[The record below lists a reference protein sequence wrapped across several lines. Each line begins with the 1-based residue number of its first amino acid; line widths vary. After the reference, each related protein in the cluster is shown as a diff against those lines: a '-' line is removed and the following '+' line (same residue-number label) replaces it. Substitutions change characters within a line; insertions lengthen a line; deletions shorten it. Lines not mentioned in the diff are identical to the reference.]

1 MDQVRS
7 DIALLYRRAG
17 FGATPAQL
25 DAATPGGYPAAVE
38 ALLAG
43 LHGPDAGGDAVAA
56 PPFAHSARPAG
67 PAGSV
72 ARKAQQR
79 ALGAAFVELQE
90 WWAQRMVAT
99 STPLRERLT
108 LFWHGHFATAFS
120 KVRDVAAMYEQNQLM
135 RTEGAGSFE
144 ALTVAVAKGEAMM
157 RWLDTATDKKS
168 HPNENF
174 GRELMELFT
183 LGLGAYTQSDVVAA
197 ARGFTGWVTNPRTG
211 AWHLQAAQHDDGTK
225 TYLGHTGDFG
235 GEDIIHLAVTDPASA
250 RFVVAKLWSHFAY
263 PVSTSDAVVTD
274 ILPAYGPAL
283 DVTGVLRA
291 IFLHPAFRSPTARQ
305 GLVKQPIEYL
315 VGAARALGLD
325 ARLERAGAATGA
337 PRPDAV
343 PSTTR
348 AVRAGRRRTLPVI
361 STALSQTLF
370 DPPNV
375 GGWGQNA
382 YWLDTATSLARL
394 EAAAAMA
401 TAADLTSLE
410 SVSPSG
416 RSDAVASLLGIDGW
430 GPTTAAALNHAAGDP
445 ASLVA
450 TALTSPEYVLA

>member
-17 FGATPAQL
+17 FGATSAQL
-25 DAATPGGYPAAVE
+25 DAATPAGYEGAVE
-38 ALLAG
+38 ALLEG
-43 LHGPDAGGDAVAA
+43 LHGPDTGGDAVAA
-56 PPFAHSARPAG
+56 PALTHSPRPAG
-67 PAGSV
+67 PAGSA
-72 ARKAQQR
+72 ARQAQQR
-79 ALGAAFVELQE
+79 ALAASFVELQE

-99 STPLRERLT
+99 STPLREKLT

-120 KVRDVAAMYEQNQLM
+120 KVRDVAAMYDQNQLM

-144 ALTVAVAKGEAMM
+144 TLTQAVAKGEAMM

-183 LGLGAYTQSDVVAA
+183 LGLGAYTQADVVAA

-235 GEDIIHLAVTDPASA
+235 GEDIIHLAVTDAASA

-274 ILPAYGPAL
+274 ILPAYGATL
-283 DVTGVLRA
+283 DVTGALRA
-291 IFLHPAFRSPTARQ
+291 IFLHPAFRSTTARQ

-325 ARLERAGAATGA
+325 ARLQRRHATPAAGG
-337 PRPDAV
+337 RPV
-343 PSTTR
+343 
-348 AVRAGRRRTLPVI
+348 TLARLA
-361 STALSQTLF
+361 TALGQAPF

-375 GGWGQNA
+375 GGWGQNT
-382 YWLDTATSLARL
+382 YWLDTATSLIRFQSALQLARRADL
-394 EAAAAMA
+394 AAIEGAQLAERPAAAAA
-401 TAADLTSLE
+401 
-410 SVSPSG
+410 
-416 RSDAVASLLGIDGW
+416 LLGVDGW
-430 GPTTAAALNHAAGDP
+430 GSTTEAVLARAAAEPGA
-445 ASLVA
+445 LVA
-450 TALTSPEYVLA
+450 LALTAPEYVLA